1 MFGLFSCASE
11 TTMVDNLNQIQ
22 DQNVGALA
30 AKPSS
35 DALLK
40 KMIDKRFTFAD
51 KNKDKKL
58 VFNEF
63 KGLESEHED
72 VMQKM
77 FNEVDTNKDK
87 IVSYDEFVKAD
98 SEGISST
105 LAQMF
110 AMLDSNR
117 NKLIENN
124 GELDMVAEIAH
135 EVATGAGKKITLEE
149 VKKDYLSY
157 DADKNGGLSLEEYKS
172 PELKYIL
179 MAPVD
184 PYSNNI
190 KTKANPVSMNRFV
203 NDVKAKIKK

>member
-1 MFGLFSCASE
+1 MTGLFSCASE
-11 TTMVDNLNQIQ
+11 TTMIDNLNQIQ

-30 AKPSS
+30 AKPNA
-35 DALLK
+35 DALIK
-40 KMIDKRFTFAD
+40 KMVDKRFTFAD

-77 FNEVDTNKDK
+77 FDSVDTNKDK
-87 IVSYDEFVKAD
+87 IVSYEEFVKAD
-98 SEGISST
+98 SEGINST
-105 LAQMF
+105 LNQMF

-124 GELDMVAEIAH
+124 GELDMVAEVAH
-135 EVATGAGKKITLEE
+135 GMATDAGKKITLEE

-157 DADKNGGLSLEEYKS
+157 DADKDGNLNLEEYKS

-179 MAPVD
+179 MMPVD
-184 PYSNNI
+184 PYSNSL
-190 KTKANPVSMNRFV
+190 KAKANPVSMNRFV
-203 NDVKAKIKK
+203 NAIKAKIKK